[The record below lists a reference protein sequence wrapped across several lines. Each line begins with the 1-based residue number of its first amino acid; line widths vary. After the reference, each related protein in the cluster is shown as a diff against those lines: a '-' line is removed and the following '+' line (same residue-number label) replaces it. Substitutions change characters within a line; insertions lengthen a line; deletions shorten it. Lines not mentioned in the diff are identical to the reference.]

1 MKTSEKITNLTKAMF
16 CFQTKVSAVKK
27 SANNPH
33 FKSKYA
39 DLSAILEVI
48 NPIMIECGLLV
59 TQHPN
64 EDSLVTTV
72 YHAESGEWM
81 QSEQVLRM
89 KDFNNPQQL
98 GSSLT
103 YARRY
108 ALASIFNLNQT
119 DDDANSAA
127 GYQVKAVKEEMTPKH
142 PLWKKAVDHIAKG
155 GSISDVTDKYIVSA
169 DNIAILTATK

>member
-1 MKTSEKITNLTKAMF
+1 
-16 CFQTKVSAVKK
+16 
-27 SANNPH
+27 
-33 FKSKYA
+33 
-39 DLSAILEVI
+39 
-48 NPIMIECGLLV
+48 MIECGLLV

-103 YARRY
+103 YARRH
-108 ALASIFNLNQT
+108 ALSSIFNLNQT
-119 DDDANSAA
+119 DDDANEAT

-155 GSISDVTDKYIVSA
+155 GSISDVTDKYIVSS